1 MKRLTSDD
9 TKSIFYDLNLFF
21 AKDNEVWIRGG
32 GPEPDYQD
40 CTLVNWIGRVADKH
54 NLEIYARDAV
64 NLGDEMYDCLQYG
77 IDTIEGVVAL
87 LHAAAVQATTMRS
100 RLKEIEDILGD
111 DYDLNRLKEIVQ
123 ADKDDRIIIPPVNIG
138 DTVYVITTCE
148 NFIEVP
154 DGTMY
159 GEGGELGTATGYY
172 CPCDLAR
179 NCPFPLEED
188 GSFDC
193 KKHKNTPNIFKDLVV
208 GIVVDEMRDCVVFEY
223 SGAQYFEEFGKKF
236 FLSQK
241 EAESAME
248 KMKEDK

>member
-1 MKRLTSDD
+1 
-9 TKSIFYDLNLFF
+9 
-21 AKDNEVWIRGG
+21 
-32 GPEPDYQD
+32 
-40 CTLVNWIGRVADKH
+40 
-54 NLEIYARDAV
+54 
-64 NLGDEMYDCLQYG
+64 
-77 IDTIEGVVAL
+77 
-87 LHAAAVQATTMRS
+87 
-100 RLKEIEDILGD
+100 
-111 DYDLNRLKEIVQ
+111 
-123 ADKDDRIIIPPVNIG
+123 
-138 DTVYVITTCE
+138 
-148 NFIEVP
+148 IEVP

-241 EAESAME
+241 EAEAALE
-248 KMKEDK
+248 KMKGGINNEMQ